1 MKEFPKESID
11 SIVTDPPY
19 GLNFMG
25 KSWDD
30 FEPKEYQNFCEDWG
44 NEALR
49 VLKPGGY
56 LLAFSGTRTY
66 HRMVTGLEDAGF
78 TIKDQIDWIY
88 GSGFPKS
95 HDISKAI
102 DEHFDK
108 KDERKK
114 IGVKTTPG
122 GEKFPSQEHDDNNVA
137 TKFKRSNG
145 KKEAPATSEAEKWD
159 EWGTALKPSHEPVVV
174 AQKPRESTYAE
185 NVLKWG
191 VGGLNIDACRIDH
204 NEPIKMTDREEGKG
218 KTWNDENTGLR
229 DNPSNLASPSQKGRW
244 PANVVLDPVSAEM
257 MDEQSGERKSG
268 FLKKEYNLNEEKA
281 NKSVTYGDVSNE
293 VYSKVEGR
301 TYGDSGGA
309 SRFFYSAK
317 AHKSERNA
325 GLENIEKVSAGEMVD
340 REEGSDGIEHPR
352 AGAGRTS
359 GAKNDIAT
367 LKPINLMRWLVKL
380 VTPKDG
386 TVLDP
391 FAGSGTT
398 GCAAVI
404 EGFNYI
410 LIEKRERFANVIAPK
425 RVYYWSD
432 PNNWDDLK
440 EHEELENPSEV
451 QSDSLDKYF

>member
-1 MKEFPKESID
+1 MDKIIHGDCIEEMKKLEENSID

-19 GLNFMG
+19 GLAFMG

-30 FEPKEYQNFCEDWG
+30 FEPKEYQKFCENWG
-44 NEALR
+44 SEVLR

-66 HRMVTGLEDAGF
+66 HRLVTGLEDAGF
-78 TIKDQIDWIY
+78 SIRDQIDWLY

-102 DEHFDK
+102 DKHFDK
-108 KDERKK
+108 EDEREVVGKYKK
-114 IGVKTTPG
+114 PANTENYKV
-122 GEKFPSQEHDDNNVA
+122 SVA
-137 TKFKRSNG
+137 RDEVDVT
-145 KKEAPATSEAEKWD
+145 APATSEAE
-159 EWGTALKPSHEPVVV
+159 EWSGYGTALKPSHEPIVL
-174 AQKPRESTYAE
+174 AQKPREGTYAE
-185 NVLKWG
+185 NVLEFG

-204 NEPIKMTDREEGKG
+204 NEPIKTTDREEGKG

-229 DNPSNLASPSQKGRW
+229 DNPSNLASPSQKGRF
-244 PANVVLDPVSAEM
+244 PCNVVIDPVAGGLI
-257 MDEQSGERKSG
+257 DEQSGDCGGRWRENKKDTGEKSMFG
-268 FLKKEYNLNEEKA
+268 IEDIGNA
-281 NKSVTYGDVSNE
+281 NKFI
-293 VYSKVEGR
+293 
-301 TYGDSGGA
+301 GDSGGA

-325 GLENIEKVSAGEMVD
+325 GLENLEKVSAGEMVD

-367 LKPINLMRWLVKL
+367 LKPINLMRWLVRL
-380 VTPKDG
+380 VTPEDG
-386 TVLDP
+386 VVLDP

-404 EGFNYI
+404 EGFDYV
-410 LIEKRERFANVIAPK
+410 LIEKRERFAKTIAPK
-425 RVYYWSD
+425 RVEYWSNPD
-432 PNNWDDLK
+432 NWDELK
-440 EHEELENPSEV
+440 EHNELEKPGDPRNE
-451 QSDSLDKYF
+451 SLNKFF